1 MPGALVVGGWIAK
14 GARGEGLL
22 GVAGVAG
29 AAVVVIPPARRT
41 GASQARARVI
51 EADRKTM
58 RFGSAGRLTGQVHYG
73 WRKRFGAR
81 MWFFPNHAC
90 KRAGYVNWLWCGA

>member
-1 MPGALVVGGWIAK
+1 MVGGWIAK

-22 GVAGVAG
+22 GAAGVAG
-29 AAVVVIPPARRT
+29 AADVVITLARRT

-51 EADRKTM
+51 EADPKTM
-58 RFGSAGRLTGQVHYG
+58 RLGSAGSLTGQVHYG
-73 WRKRFGAR
+73 WRKRCGAR
-81 MWFFPNHAC
+81 MWFFPSHAC

>member
-1 MPGALVVGGWIAK
+1 MVGGRIAK
-14 GARGEGLL
+14 CARGEGVL
-22 GVAGVAG
+22 GAAGVAG

-58 RFGSAGRLTGQVHYG
+58 RFGSAGRLTGQVHYE
-73 WRKRFGAR
+73 WRKRCGAR

-90 KRAGYVNWLWCGA
+90 KRPGYVNWLWCSA